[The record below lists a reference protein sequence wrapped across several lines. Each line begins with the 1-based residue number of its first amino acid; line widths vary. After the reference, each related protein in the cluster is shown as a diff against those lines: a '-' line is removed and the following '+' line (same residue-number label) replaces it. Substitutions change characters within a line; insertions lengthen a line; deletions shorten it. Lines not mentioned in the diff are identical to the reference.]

1 MEMENK
7 MNGILPEDIFTVFK
21 RLGFSKYEAMTYATL
36 CACGKMKMGRVAK
49 YSRVP
54 QSKIYEVLDS
64 LEIKGAVVISRARPL
79 TAESVTLKE
88 VVSSRV
94 KQFLQDAQAVSQ
106 HVESIQH
113 TEVFEHLYRT
123 RRIALR
129 SNGRLSLP
137 PQM

>member
-21 RLGFSKYEAMTYATL
+21 RLGFSKYEAMAYATL
-36 CACGKMKMGRVAK
+36 CACGKMKMGQLAK

-54 QSKIYEVLDS
+54 QSKIYETIS
-64 LEIKGAVVISRARPL
+64 NLEEKGAVTISRVRPS
-79 TAESVTLKE
+79 TAQSMPLKE
-88 VVSSRV
+88 IVSSRV
-94 KQFLQDAQAVSQ
+94 KQYLKDAQTVSEY
-106 HVESIQH
+106 VGSIQN
-113 TEVFEHLYRT
+113 TKVFEHLYRT

-137 PQM
+137 SQA